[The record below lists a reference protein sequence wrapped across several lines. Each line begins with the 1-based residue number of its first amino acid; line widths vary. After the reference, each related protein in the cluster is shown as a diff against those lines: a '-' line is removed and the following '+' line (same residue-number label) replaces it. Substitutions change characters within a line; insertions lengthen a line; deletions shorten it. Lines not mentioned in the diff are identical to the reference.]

1 MDLDAQKILFAEGLA
16 QGMTNKE
23 ALKFAGY
30 SPKSTSTAARL
41 CKDKDVIGYKSVRIK
56 ENTRPAVAQT
66 DECLEILSE
75 IARNIEASNT
85 DRIKAISILLQC
97 NGKLKADI
105 QLNVVNQV
113 QQTTILSLK
122 RKHGIE

>member
-41 CKDKDVIGYKSVRIK
+41 CKDKDVIEYKSVRIK

-75 IARNIEASNT
+75 IARNVEASNS
-85 DRIKAISILLQC
+85 DRIKAISVLLQC
-97 NGKLKADI
+97 DGKLKNEI
-105 QLNVVNQV
+105 NIISKNTFQQQV
-113 QQTTILSLK
+113 LANITQK
-122 RKHGIE
+122 WVKK

>member
-66 DECLEILSE
+66 DECLEMLSE
-75 IARNIEASNT
+75 IARNVEASNS
-85 DRIKAISILLQC
+85 DRIKAISVLLQC
-97 NGKLKADI
+97 DGKLKNEI
-105 QLNVVNQV
+105 NIISKNTFQQQV
-113 QQTTILSLK
+113 LANITQK
-122 RKHGIE
+122 WVKK